1 MQGTTGTGIGTTEM
15 EFCERR
21 ESGLN
26 AKHKGKGEFIA
37 KEHGRESGVVD
48 GNFLRGNIMY
58 KGRFWLS

>member
-1 MQGTTGTGIGTTEM
+1 M

-21 ESGLN
+21 ERGLN
-26 AKHKGKGEFIA
+26 SKHKGKGDFIA

-48 GNFLRGNIMY
+48 GNFLRGNFMY